1 MTATCDRHL
10 GQYVLEGCTAA
21 PICLSPTDVA
31 GYKVTETSIAKAT
44 FSVATTCAD
53 THTGT
58 AQAAVCAESLT
69 AYTLSGCEEKITCAS
84 PDSLV
89 GYDVTEKNKVAQ
101 EFDVAVQCARGYEGT
116 GVVTKCSQ
124 TGEKYQLSGCKY
136 STSTCVPPSSTKG
149 YKLTEV
155 EVRRIVFDV
164 EAACAPGYTGT
175 AVVTRC
181 DKAPWR
187 RGTPSPLFRIELPPA
202 ELPFGEGFA

>member
-116 GVVTKCSQ
+116 AVVTKCSQ

-136 STSTCVPPSSTKG
+136 STSTCVRPSSTKG
-149 YKLTEV
+149 YVLKEV
-155 EVRRIVFDV
+155 ELRRLVF
-164 EAACAPGYTGT
+164 EAWVWG
-175 AVVTRC
+175 
-181 DKAPWR
+181 K
-187 RGTPSPLFRIELPPA
+187 PP
-202 ELPFGEGFA
+202 F